1 MQEYCYKMKVLI
13 NGSSI
18 SAGKPVWEYDQPS
31 QPTWPYRLQE
41 QLNFDMVNLALS
53 GAGSTYI
60 HESTIAELSQR
71 SYDLV
76 LIMWTDFDR
85 VDQRVAWP
93 ADFSSLYYTSQTQ
106 SKKSYPEFETEF
118 VLDTEFIQQGW
129 VFSSDYF
136 QAGSNHPDKN
146 LNRLFDY
153 TRFVSPDVLME
164 QSLTRIISLQG
175 VLKSMNIPYRFMF
188 FKHPVGLHRFA
199 NLYKLIDQQNV
210 IAEPHL
216 FSLAHRNNWWDK
228 STGHPTAEAYSAYA
242 HLLVDYL
249 KDQKLV

>member
-1 MQEYCYKMKVLI
+1 MKVLI

-18 SAGKPVWEYDQPS
+18 SSGKPVWEHGRCIG

-41 QLNFDMVNLALS
+41 QLNFDMVNLAVS
-53 GAGSTYI
+53 GAGSAYI
-60 HESTIAELSQR
+60 HESTIAELGQR

-85 VDQRVAWP
+85 VDQKIARP
-93 ADFSSLYYTSQTQ
+93 ADFPSLHYTSWGQ
-106 SKKSYPEFETEF
+106 SKKSDPEFETEF
-118 VLDTEFIQQGW
+118 VLDTEYIQQNW
-129 VFSSDYF
+129 VFSGDYF
-136 QAGSNHPDKN
+136 QAGSKHPDDN
-146 LNRLFDY
+146 VNRLFGY

-175 VLKSMNIPYRFMF
+175 VLKSMSIPYRFMF

-210 IAEPHL
+210 IADPHL

-228 STGHPTAEAYSAYA
+228 STGHPTAEAYSMYA
-242 HLLVDYL
+242 HMLVDYL

>member
-1 MQEYCYKMKVLI
+1 MKVLI

-18 SAGKPVWEYDQPS
+18 SAGKPVWEHGRCIG

-41 QLNFDMVNLALS
+41 QLNFDMVNLAVS
-53 GAGSTYI
+53 GAGSAYI
-60 HESTIAELSQR
+60 HESTIAELGQR

-85 VDQRVAWP
+85 VDQKIARP
-93 ADFSSLYYTSQTQ
+93 ADFPSLHYTSWVQG
-106 SKKSYPEFETEF
+106 KKSNPKVETEF
-118 VLDTEFIQQGW
+118 VLDTEYIQPNW
-129 VFSSDYF
+129 VFSGDYF
-136 QAGSNHPDKN
+136 QSGSKHPDDN
-146 LNRLFDY
+146 VNRLFGY

-175 VLKSMNIPYRFMF
+175 VLKSMSIPYRFMF

-199 NLYKLIDQQNV
+199 NLYNLIDQQNV
-210 IAEPHL
+210 IADPHL

-242 HLLVDYL
+242 HLFVDYL

>member
-1 MQEYCYKMKVLI
+1 MKVLI

-18 SAGKPVWEYDQPS
+18 SAGKPVWEHGRPF

-41 QLNFDMVNLALS
+41 QLNFDMVNLAVA

-85 VDQRVAWP
+85 VDHKVARP
-93 ADFSSLYYTSQTQ
+93 ADFPSLHYTSWVQ
-106 SKKSYPEFETEF
+106 SKQSYPEVETEL
-118 VLDTEFIQQGW
+118 VLDTKFIQQNW
-129 VFSSDYF
+129 VFSGDYYLS
-136 QAGSNHPDKN
+136 GSKHPNDN
-146 LNRLFDY
+146 VNRLFGS
-153 TRFVSPDVLME
+153 TRFNSPDVLME

-188 FKHPVGLHRFA
+188 FKPQVGLNRFA
-199 NLYKLIDQQNV
+199 NLYKLIDRKNV

-228 STGHPTAEAYSAYA
+228 STGHPTTEAYSMYA
-242 HLLVDYL
+242 HMLVDYL

>member
-1 MQEYCYKMKVLI
+1 MKVLI

-18 SAGKPVWEYDQPS
+18 STGKPVWELDSTTGNFTAS

-41 QLNFDMVNLALS
+41 QLNFDMVNLAVS

-60 HESTIAELSQR
+60 HESTIAEISQR

-85 VDQRVAWP
+85 VDQRVGIP
-93 ADFSSLYYTSQTQ
+93 KSFSSLSYTSHVQ
-106 SKKSYPEFETEF
+106 SKKTNPELEAHFA
-118 VLDTEFIQQGW
+118 LDTEFIQQDW
-129 VFSSDYF
+129 IFSGDFYQS
-136 QAGSNHPDKN
+136 GSNHPDEN
-146 LNRLFDY
+146 VNQLFGH
-153 TRFVSPDVLME
+153 TRFSSPDLLME
-164 QSLTRIISLQG
+164 HSLTRIISLQG

-188 FKHPVGLHRFA
+188 FKHPVGLNRFA
-199 NLYKLIDQQNV
+199 NLNKLIDRQNV
-210 IAEPHL
+210 IDEPHL

-228 STGHPTAEAYSAYA
+228 STGHPTAEAYSMYA
-242 HLLVDYL
+242 HMLVDYL

>member
-1 MQEYCYKMKVLI
+1 MQMKVLI
-13 NGSSI
+13 NGSSV
-18 SAGKPVWEYDQPS
+18 SAGKPFWAHARAS

-41 QLNFDMVNLALS
+41 QLNFDMVNLAVA

-85 VDQRVAWP
+85 VDLKVARP
-93 ADFSSLYYTSQTQ
+93 ADFSLLQYTSRTQ
-106 SKKSYPEFETEF
+106 GKKSFPEFETEF
-118 VLDTEFIQQGW
+118 VLDTEFIQPNW
-129 VFSSDYF
+129 IFSGDYY
-136 QAGSNHPDKN
+136 QAGSKHSNEN
-146 LNRLFDY
+146 VNRLFGF

-188 FKHPVGLHRFA
+188 FKHPVGLNRFA
-199 NLYKLIDQQNV
+199 NLYKLIDQKNL
-210 IAEPHL
+210 IDDPHL
-216 FSLAHRNNWWDK
+216 FSLAHRNNCWDK
-228 STGHPTAEAYSAYA
+228 STGHPTAEGYSMYA

>member
-1 MQEYCYKMKVLI
+1 MKVLI

-18 SAGKPVWEYDQPS
+18 SSGKPVWEHGRCIG

-41 QLNFDMVNLALS
+41 QLNFDMVNLAVS
-53 GAGSTYI
+53 GAGSAYI
-60 HESTIAELSQR
+60 HESTIAELGQR

-85 VDQRVAWP
+85 VDQKIARP
-93 ADFSSLYYTSQTQ
+93 ADFPSLHYTSWVQ
-106 SKKSYPEFETEF
+106 SKKSDPEFETEF
-118 VLDTEFIQQGW
+118 VLDTEYIQPNW
-129 VFSSDYF
+129 VFSGDYY
-136 QAGSNHPDKN
+136 QSGSKHPDDN
-146 LNRLFDY
+146 VNRLFGY

-199 NLYKLIDQQNV
+199 NLNNMIDQKNV
-210 IAEPHL
+210 IADPHL

-228 STGHPTAEAYSAYA
+228 STGHPTAEAYSMYA
-242 HLLVDYL
+242 HMLVDYL